1 LFKHFANAAN
11 SLAGAGFVFN
21 QTEAYIFIA
30 VKEIAQMYQ
39 DRRDVLCDGLNSI
52 GWAVT
57 PPKATMFVWAKIPEF
72 YQAMG
77 SLEFTKKLIAV
88 AKVGVSP
95 GIGFGEYSVPMR

>member
-1 LFKHFANAAN
+1 
-11 SLAGAGFVFN
+11 
-21 QTEAYIFIA
+21 
-30 VKEIAQMYQ
+30 MYQ

-77 SLEFTKKLIAV
+77 SLESLSNKLAKHSSCLICCLILARIASF
-88 AKVGVSP
+88 K
-95 GIGFGEYSVPMR
+95 YSVPMR

>member
-1 LFKHFANAAN
+1 MPRC
-11 SLAGAGFVFN
+11 
-21 QTEAYIFIA
+21 

-72 YQAMG
+72 Y
-77 SLEFTKKLIAV
+77 
-88 AKVGVSP
+88 
-95 GIGFGEYSVPMR
+95 

>member
-1 LFKHFANAAN
+1 MPRC
-11 SLAGAGFVFN
+11 
-21 QTEAYIFIA
+21 

-72 YQAMG
+72 YQAMFCQRLTYRAVLG
-77 SLEFTKKLIAV
+77 ACVLI
-88 AKVGVSP
+88 
-95 GIGFGEYSVPMR
+95 